1 MMIREEDQKCI
12 LMIGEIGIFLQS
24 IPTKVSM
31 TITREEVMQEES
43 EEVTSGTNCFKSN
56 NLCIAGVEDRKQTTT
71 IMEEK
76 KEKTLISSQE
86 MDKGNRKR
94 SIQIKFS
101 LNGRRS

>member
-1 MMIREEDQKCI
+1 
-12 LMIGEIGIFLQS
+12 
-24 IPTKVSM
+24 
-31 TITREEVMQEES
+31 
-43 EEVTSGTNCFKSN
+43 VTSGTNVFKAN
-56 NLCIAGVEDRKQTTT
+56 NLCIAGAEDRKPTTT